1 VSHGSL
7 WERWTRGARWI
18 WVNEHYRGRLPEDF
32 AVHVMTLHSSDRL
45 HAKQGRSTA
54 RIAFRARV
62 GQPPSAGNGQPRAA
76 APQSEGLACSTE
88 ASRPL
93 AVYLKRHYRLPWAR
107 RWAALVHPAGRYS
120 PAGAEWTH
128 LERARAL
135 GIEVPEV
142 IAAGEQIGPG
152 ARLQSFL
159 MVAELTGCE
168 PLHQALP
175 ELAERLDSRGFATM
189 KRRLIPQLARI
200 AATLH
205 QAGLFHKDLYLC
217 HFFLDV
223 EGATR
228 GGPVPRVVLIDLH
241 RLGRHPLWVAWW
253 RCKDLGQLLFS
264 TYGVAG
270 IDDRDRQR
278 FWRCYRRITQPRGA
292 GWQARLIRFRA
303 ARYARHNRN
312 PR

>member
-1 VSHGSL
+1 
-7 WERWTRGARWI
+7 
-18 WVNEHYRGRLPEDF
+18 
-32 AVHVMTLHSSDRL
+32 MTLHSSDRL

-54 RIAFRARV
+54 RVAFRAGAAGEPGCAV
-62 GQPPSAGNGQPRAA
+62 GPEGSASQARAPR
-76 APQSEGLACSTE
+76 S
-88 ASRPL
+88 L
-93 AVYLKRHYRLPWAR
+93 AVYLKRHYRLPWAT
-107 RWAALVHPAGRYS
+107 RWAALVHSGGRYS
-120 PAGAEWTH
+120 PAVAEWTH

-142 IAAGEQIGPG
+142 VAAGEQIGPG
-152 ARLQSFL
+152 AQLQSFL

-168 PLHQALP
+168 PMHEALP
-175 ELAERLDSRGFATM
+175 RLAERLDRRAFATM
-189 KRRLIPQLARI
+189 KGRLIPQLARI

-223 EGATR
+223 EGVAR
-228 GGPVPRVVLIDLH
+228 GGQVPRVVLIDLH
-241 RLGRHPLWVAWW
+241 RLGRHPLWPAWW

-278 FWRCYRRITQPRGA
+278 FWRCYRRITQPRAA